1 MKRKP
6 SVIPTQAITAFIS
19 TTLVLVLLGAITL
32 FVLTARNLSN
42 YVRENINVS
51 ILISDDMEQQ
61 EVRAKLASFSNEP
74 YVKDITYISK
84 EAALREE
91 IRAMGTDPSEFL
103 GYNPFTASY
112 EVKVNAEYAN
122 TDSMTTIVR
131 SLKSD
136 PAVVDVIYQKDL
148 IDAVNKNI
156 RKASV
161 ILLIIA
167 ALFSYISFALINNTV
182 RLSLFSHRFIIN
194 TQKLVGA
201 SWGFIRR
208 PFIYRGLKLG
218 VLSGMVAVA
227 LIVFGVRSLWQYEP
241 ETMAVIDF
249 RVVGIVSIV
258 TLVAGIVITFVC
270 TVVSLNKYLKMSSK
284 DLYYI

>member
-227 LIVFGVRSLWQYEP
+227 LIVLGVRSLWQYEP

-249 RVVGIVSIV
+249 RVVGIVSVV